1 MADASPFLGILSLDT
16 RFERVVGDA
25 GNPESYAHPA
35 RLRVVRGADAPL
47 LVRDALAP
55 ELAARFVRAARDL
68 EAEGAGALVSTCG
81 FLVSAQAEVAAA
93 VRVPVMLSA
102 LSLVPWLR
110 AVRPG
115 RIGVL
120 TASAAALGPGALA
133 AAGAD
138 AREVAVGGMEGV
150 EAFARTF
157 LAPKAEQPPRLDR
170 AAMERAVAARAAA
183 LVREAPDVASILL
196 ECGNLPPYRDAIRA
210 AAGRPVFDLVAAAPL
225 LMGGAL

>member
-47 LVRDALAP
+47 LVRD
-55 ELAARFVRAARDL
+55 
-68 EAEGAGALVSTCG
+68 ALVSTCG